1 MQEQRD
7 LESLDLT
14 RLLRDSGRLCS
25 CGRYHSSH
33 VKEVLIASGAL
44 ARVGEVV
51 RRHGGSKVF
60 IIADKR
66 TFAVAGE
73 QVCTQLAKA
82 QIEYKKHIFQGEELR
97 LDSGE
102 VILNYDPKCDL
113 ILAIGTGTI
122 GDLSKIVASVA
133 RKTYVI
139 VATAPSMDG
148 FASGTSSVILN
159 RTKASIVTC
168 EPTAVIADLDIL
180 CQAPMELLQ
189 AGLGDMIAKYISIC
203 EWRISQII
211 TGEYYCEEIASLV
224 RRAVRTCANNAE
236 GLRARKPESVEEVF
250 KSLVF
255 TGVAMSFT
263 GLSRPA
269 SGVEH
274 YFSHLWDM
282 RAIEF
287 GTDAHLHGIQCGTA
301 TLFALRVY
309 GLIQK
314 VVPDRQRALNY
325 AASFDLDRWNRKLV
339 AFLGKSA
346 QEVIEAEKREG
357 KYDQVAHAK
366 RLDAICQNWEQIL
379 AVISEELP
387 KEEEL
392 LDVLRK
398 MDLPLT
404 PQALG
409 LTPTE
414 VRDTFTMT
422 KDIRDK
428 YVASRLVWD
437 LGVIEEVADDF
448 LLFAKQRMTSNS
460 ECE

>member
-1 MQEQRD
+1 
-7 LESLDLT
+7 
-14 RLLRDSGRLCS
+14 
-25 CGRYHSSH
+25 
-33 VKEVLIASGAL
+33 
-44 ARVGEVV
+44 
-51 RRHGGSKVF
+51 
-60 IIADKR
+60 
-66 TFAVAGE
+66 
-73 QVCTQLAKA
+73 
-82 QIEYKKHIFQGEELR
+82 
-97 LDSGE
+97 
-102 VILNYDPKCDL
+102 YDPKCDL

-269 SGVEH
+269 SV
-274 YFSHLWDM
+274 
-282 RAIEF
+282 
-287 GTDAHLHGIQCGTA
+287 
-301 TLFALRVY
+301 
-309 GLIQK
+309 
-314 VVPDRQRALNY
+314 
-325 AASFDLDRWNRKLV
+325 
-339 AFLGKSA
+339 
-346 QEVIEAEKREG
+346 
-357 KYDQVAHAK
+357 
-366 RLDAICQNWEQIL
+366 
-379 AVISEELP
+379 
-387 KEEEL
+387 
-392 LDVLRK
+392 
-398 MDLPLT
+398 
-404 PQALG
+404 
-409 LTPTE
+409 
-414 VRDTFTMT
+414 
-422 KDIRDK
+422 
-428 YVASRLVWD
+428 
-437 LGVIEEVADDF
+437 
-448 LLFAKQRMTSNS
+448 
-460 ECE
+460 